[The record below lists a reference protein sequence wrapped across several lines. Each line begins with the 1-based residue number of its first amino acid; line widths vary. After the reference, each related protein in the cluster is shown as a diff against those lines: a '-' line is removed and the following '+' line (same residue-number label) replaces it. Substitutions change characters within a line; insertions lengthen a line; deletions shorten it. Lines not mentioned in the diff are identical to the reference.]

1 MLIRIGKICS
11 HRAEAGA
18 QPTHL
23 PAVANLVL
31 GDMEPRPVCIHCGG
45 DAERLL
51 QPCIVARGKALE
63 CETAYVAELVNV
75 VLERLAAKETA
86 SLGAKCERRL
96 PRGLLKCRG
105 RSLLKRQN
113 LIPTLDRSD
122 VSQKR
127 TNRVT
132 GAILQ
137 MIEFRH
143 AQSLDGGECGFARVS

>member
-63 CETAYVAELVNV
+63 ARHQG
-75 VLERLAAKETA
+75 RLA
-86 SLGAKCERRL
+86 SLFQKVTRPL
-96 PRGLLKCRG
+96 P
-105 RSLLKRQN
+105 
-113 LIPTLDRSD
+113 
-122 VSQKR
+122 V
-127 TNRVT
+127 
-132 GAILQ
+132 
-137 MIEFRH
+137 
-143 AQSLDGGECGFARVS
+143 GGFW